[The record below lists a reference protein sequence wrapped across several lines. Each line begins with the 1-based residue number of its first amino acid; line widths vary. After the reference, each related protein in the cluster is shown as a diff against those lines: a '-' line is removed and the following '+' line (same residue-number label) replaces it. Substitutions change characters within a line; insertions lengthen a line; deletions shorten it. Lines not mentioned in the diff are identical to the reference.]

1 MNMYDPKA
9 PTSIDEHS
17 RAAELD
23 GSEWPFASGTPGL
36 EPWQVHLWSATQ
48 REFSS
53 HSDRLWPVLSED
65 EQAKSQRFR
74 SAQDRSWY
82 VTRHGLL
89 RRILSWYLQQDASE
103 IKFSVGANGKPEIDG
118 QIQIAGQRAPLYF
131 NASDSGEIVVWA
143 ITAACPV
150 GVDIE
155 CMRTIPDIE
164 QIASRFFSP
173 RETRTLMSLP
183 ADSRLGAFYAC
194 WTRKEAFLK
203 ATGEGITQNL
213 AKVEVTLAP
222 GEEPKVLT
230 VSEDSRQ
237 DQPWQLRPFS
247 PAPGYLG
254 CLAYR
259 HTSLALSQYRI
270 PLSFV

>member
-1 MNMYDPKA
+1 MEMYDPKA
-9 PTSIDEHS
+9 PAPMDECGNT
-17 RAAELD
+17 AEVD
-23 GSEWPFASGTPGL
+23 GSQWPLGSGTPGL

-53 HSDRLWPVLSED
+53 YSDSLWPVLSKD
-65 EQAKSQRFR
+65 EQEKSQGFR
-74 SAQDRSWY
+74 SAELRTWY

-89 RRILSWYLQQDASE
+89 RRILSRYLQQDASE
-103 IKFSVGANGKPEIDG
+103 IKFSMGANGKPGIDG
-118 QIQIAGQRAPLYF
+118 EIRIAGDRAPLYF
-131 NASDSGEIVVWA
+131 NASDSGEMVVWA

-155 CMRTIPDIE
+155 YMRTIPDIE

-230 VSEDSRQ
+230 VPEDSRQ
-237 DQPWQLRPFS
+237 DKPWQLRSFS
-247 PAPGYLG
+247 PAPSYLG

-259 HTSLALSQYRI
+259 YTSLALNQYRL
-270 PLSFV
+270 PLSLV